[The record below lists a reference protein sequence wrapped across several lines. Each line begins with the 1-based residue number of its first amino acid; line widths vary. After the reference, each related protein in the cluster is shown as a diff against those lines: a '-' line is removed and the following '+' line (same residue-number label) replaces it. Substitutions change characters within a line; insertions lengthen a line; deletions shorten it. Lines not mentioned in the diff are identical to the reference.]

1 MTNNHSNDDFIIKPL
16 CPDFDIRMMRQ
27 LIAQWRV
34 AGLTD
39 SQIVKMQL
47 LYFGEPAWMNLDKMY
62 DCTRFIHI
70 VKGMRFRT
78 TTDFLEVLLKCKGF
92 GCIWKNDQ
100 AEHTANNLLAFYSP
114 LWHEMKEEHMKE
126 GCEHGEEEAALQ
138 KSDRYIP
145 TNDIFNKKKNIQK
158 KNISYISG
166 RYDAMDGRSNAAAG
180 CQALNARTAAERERI
195 VDRAARELISG
206 IALNDDAYTQIVK
219 PIHEKTQQL
228 MPELYTNPE
237 EAHPANLA
245 TRCFFNSY
253 VYPYLMQHGE
263 KLMKITTLEGRCCW
277 LRNLMQLDFM
287 QKNILL
293 AVDETRQQLKL
304 HAEELRRQH
313 RPLSPYEYQDQA
325 SGQRFYDFIDPKDGT
340 QKTEPIPPD
349 AEKRPS
355 ATARWNKFAKEWKL

>member
-1 MTNNHSNDDFIIKPL
+1 MTNKTLNDDFIIKPL
-16 CPDFDIRMMRQ
+16 STDFDIRMMRQ

-114 LWHEMKEEHMKE
+114 LWHELKEEDTKE
-126 GCEHGEEEAALQ
+126 GCEHSGEEAALQ

-158 KNISYISG
+158 KNISYING

-180 CQALNARTAAERERI
+180 CQPLNARAAAERERI
-195 VDRAARELISG
+195 VDLAARELLSN
-206 IALNDDAYTQIVK
+206 IALNDDAYTLIVK
-219 PIHEKTQQL
+219 PIQEKTQQL
-228 MPELYTNPE
+228 LPQLYNEPE
-237 EAHPANLA
+237 ESHPTNMA
-245 TRCFFNSY
+245 TRCFFFSY
-253 VYPYLMQHGE
+253 VYPYLTQHGE
-263 KLMKITTLEGRCCW
+263 KMMKIPTLEGRCSW
-277 LRNLMQLDFM
+277 LRNLIQLDFM
-287 QKNILL
+287 QKNIQR
-293 AVDETRQQLKL
+293 AVNDTHQYLRL
-304 HAEELRRQH
+304 HAEEMRRQN
-313 RPLSPYEYQDQA
+313 RPISPHEYQDQA
-325 SGQRFYDFIDPKDGT
+325 SGQRFYDYTDPKDGSL
-340 QKTEPIPPD
+340 KTEAIPQD
-349 AEKRPS
+349 AEERPS
-355 ATARWNKFAKEWKL
+355 ATARWNKFAHAWKD